1 MTVQDQSIQE
11 VQSKNKA
18 EEFEKKKE
26 LRKKIIDFAETG
38 SLYQLTEI
46 NSEINRLTK
55 RRVILQDNPNKALK
69 RWAS

>member
-38 SLYQLTEI
+38 SLHQLTEI

-55 RRVILQDNPNKALK
+55 RRVIL
-69 RWAS
+69 

>member
-55 RRVILQDNPNKALK
+55 HRGIL
-69 RWAS
+69 

>member
-18 EEFEKKKE
+18 EEFEKKKQ

-38 SLYQLTEI
+38 SLHQLTEI

-55 RRVILQDNPNKALK
+55 RRVIL
-69 RWAS
+69 

>member
-18 EEFEKKKE
+18 EEFEKKKQ

-38 SLYQLTEI
+38 NLSQLTEI

-55 RRVILQDNPNKALK
+55 RRVILQDNPN
-69 RWAS
+69 

>member
-38 SLYQLTEI
+38 SLHQLTEI
-46 NSEINRLTK
+46 NSEITRLTK
-55 RRVILQDNPNKALK
+55 RRVIL
-69 RWAS
+69 

>member
-38 SLYQLTEI
+38 SLQQLTEI

-55 RRVILQDNPNKALK
+55 RRVIL
-69 RWAS
+69 

>member
-38 SLYQLTEI
+38 SLHQLTEI

-55 RRVILQDNPNKALK
+55 RRVILQDNPN
-69 RWAS
+69 

>member
-38 SLYQLTEI
+38 SLSQLTEI

-55 RRVILQDNPNKALK
+55 RRVIL
-69 RWAS
+69 

>member
-1 MTVQDQSIQE
+1 MEESEELMTVQDQSIQE

-38 SLYQLTEI
+38 SLHQLTEI

-55 RRVILQDNPNKALK
+55 RRVIL
-69 RWAS
+69 

>member
-1 MTVQDQSIQE
+1 MEESEELMTVQDQSIQE

-18 EEFEKKKE
+18 EEFERKKE

-38 SLYQLTEI
+38 SLHQLTEI

-55 RRVILQDNPNKALK
+55 RRVIL
-69 RWAS
+69 

>member
-38 SLYQLTEI
+38 SLHQLTDI

-55 RRVILQDNPNKALK
+55 RMVIL
-69 RWAS
+69 

>member
-1 MTVQDQSIQE
+1 MIVQDQSIQE

-38 SLYQLTEI
+38 SLHQLTEI

-55 RRVILQDNPNKALK
+55 RRVIL
-69 RWAS
+69 

>member
-18 EEFEKKKE
+18 EEFEKKKA

-38 SLYQLTEI
+38 SLHQLTEI

-55 RRVILQDNPNKALK
+55 RRVIL
-69 RWAS
+69 

>member
-38 SLYQLTEI
+38 CLHQLTEI

-55 RRVILQDNPNKALK
+55 RRVIL
-69 RWAS
+69 

>member
-55 RRVILQDNPNKALK
+55 RRVILQDNPN
-69 RWAS
+69 

>member
-18 EEFEKKKE
+18 EEFERKKE

-38 SLYQLTEI
+38 SLHQLTEI

-55 RRVILQDNPNKALK
+55 RRVIL
-69 RWAS
+69 

>member
-1 MTVQDQSIQE
+1 MEESEELMTVQDQSIQE

-38 SLYQLTEI
+38 NLSQLTEI

-55 RRVILQDNPNKALK
+55 RRVIL
-69 RWAS
+69 

>member
-1 MTVQDQSIQE
+1 MTVQAQSIQE

-38 SLYQLTEI
+38 SLHQLTEI

-55 RRVILQDNPNKALK
+55 RRVIL
-69 RWAS
+69 

>member
-46 NSEINRLTK
+46 NSEINRLTN
-55 RRVILQDNPNKALK
+55 RRVIL
-69 RWAS
+69 

>member
-38 SLYQLTEI
+38 NLSQLTEI

-55 RRVILQDNPNKALK
+55 RRVIL
-69 RWAS
+69 

>member
-11 VQSKNKA
+11 VQSKNIA
-18 EEFEKKKE
+18 AEFEKKKE

-38 SLYQLTEI
+38 SLHQLTEI

-55 RRVILQDNPNKALK
+55 RRVIL
-69 RWAS
+69 

>member
-38 SLYQLTEI
+38 RLQQLTEI

-55 RRVILQDNPNKALK
+55 RRVIL
-69 RWAS
+69 

>member
-38 SLYQLTEI
+38 SLHQLTEI

>member
-38 SLYQLTEI
+38 RLYQLTEI
-46 NSEINRLTK
+46 NSEINRLTN
-55 RRVILQDNPNKALK
+55 RRVIL
-69 RWAS
+69 

>member
-55 RRVILQDNPNKALK
+55 RRVIL
-69 RWAS
+69 

>member
-38 SLYQLTEI
+38 SLHQLTGI

-55 RRVILQDNPNKALK
+55 RRVIL
-69 RWAS
+69 

>member
-38 SLYQLTEI
+38 SLYELTEI

-55 RRVILQDNPNKALK
+55 RRVIL
-69 RWAS
+69 

>member
-26 LRKKIIDFAETG
+26 LRIKIIDFAETG
-38 SLYQLTEI
+38 SLHQLTEI

-55 RRVILQDNPNKALK
+55 RRVIL
-69 RWAS
+69 

>member
-18 EEFEKKKE
+18 EEFEKKKQ
-26 LRKKIIDFAETG
+26 LRKKIVDFAETG
-38 SLYQLTEI
+38 SLSQLTEI

-55 RRVILQDNPNKALK
+55 RRVIL
-69 RWAS
+69 

>member
-18 EEFEKKKE
+18 EEFEKKKQ

-38 SLYQLTEI
+38 NLSQLTEI

-55 RRVILQDNPNKALK
+55 RRVIL
-69 RWAS
+69 

>member
-1 MTVQDQSIQE
+1 MTVQDQSKQE

-38 SLYQLTEI
+38 NLSQLTEI

-55 RRVILQDNPNKALK
+55 RRVIL
-69 RWAS
+69 

>member
-18 EEFEKKKE
+18 EELEKKKE

-38 SLYQLTEI
+38 SLHQLTEI

-55 RRVILQDNPNKALK
+55 RRVIL
-69 RWAS
+69 

>member
-1 MTVQDQSIQE
+1 MARPKKQVSTMTALEKADAVL
-11 VQSKNKA
+11 SKNKA

-38 SLYQLTEI
+38 SLHQLTEI

-55 RRVILQDNPNKALK
+55 RRVIL
-69 RWAS
+69 

>member
-18 EEFEKKKE
+18 EEFEKKKQ

-38 SLYQLTEI
+38 NLSQLTEI

-55 RRVILQDNPNKALK
+55 RMVIL
-69 RWAS
+69 

>member
-26 LRKKIIDFAETG
+26 LRKKIIDFAETV

-55 RRVILQDNPNKALK
+55 RRVIL
-69 RWAS
+69 

>member
-26 LRKKIIDFAETG
+26 LRKKIIDFAEPG
-38 SLYQLTEI
+38 SLHQLTEI

-55 RRVILQDNPNKALK
+55 RRVIL
-69 RWAS
+69 

>member
-38 SLYQLTEI
+38 SLHLLTEI
-46 NSEINRLTK
+46 NSEINRLTN
-55 RRVILQDNPNKALK
+55 RRVIL
-69 RWAS
+69 